1 MNAQGIALAYT
12 RAEQDLHSLCIS
24 IAPHNS
30 GLMEYEPGRE
40 RDTVPGA
47 QLIQTDKPFPT
58 RTHLGFF

>member
-1 MNAQGIALAYT
+1 
-12 RAEQDLHSLCIS
+12 
-24 IAPHNS
+24 
-30 GLMEYEPGRE
+30 MEYEPGRE